1 MKSNFLTFMAAG
13 PYSEGMWPFGKSTAD
28 RVKEALNAQ
37 PHLKDLGL
45 QVNESGGNVTVSGMV
60 PNDRYGQLVT
70 VIAEGINGVKNVDI
84 SGLVAQ
90 QASEV
95 QVSAPTPSVE
105 VGSVAVGGSQDDASS
120 VTETGSQG
128 GSVMQSD
135 PVSSPASKSKD
146 ADDAI
151 AQAVESS
158 QIAKAVYHAIR
169 SNGELADDPIDVLQ
183 SGKSVILRGA
193 VDSDHEQRLA
203 EQIARG
209 VAGVAGVDVS
219 GLKVV
224 AQAKEMHKDR
234 DAASGDATY
243 TIKSGDTLSAIAQ
256 KYFGDAMRYKDIAH
270 LNNISNPDAI
280 QAGQVIKIPSA

>member
-1 MKSNFLTFMAAG
+1 M
-13 PYSEGMWPFGKSTAD
+13 
-28 RVKEALNAQ
+28 
-37 PHLKDLGL
+37 
-45 QVNESGGNVTVSGMV
+45 
-60 PNDRYGQLVT
+60 
-70 VIAEGINGVKNVDI
+70 
-84 SGLVAQ
+84 
-90 QASEV
+90 
-95 QVSAPTPSVE
+95 
-105 VGSVAVGGSQDDASS
+105 
-120 VTETGSQG
+120 TETGSQG

-135 PVSSPASKSKD
+135 PAPSPASKSAS

-158 QIAKAVYHAIR
+158 KIAKAVYHAIR

-203 EQIARG
+203 EQVARD

-234 DAASGDATY
+234 DEQSGDATY
-243 TIKSGDTLSAIAQ
+243 TIKAGDTLSAIAQ

-270 LNNISNPDAI
+270 FNNISNPDAI